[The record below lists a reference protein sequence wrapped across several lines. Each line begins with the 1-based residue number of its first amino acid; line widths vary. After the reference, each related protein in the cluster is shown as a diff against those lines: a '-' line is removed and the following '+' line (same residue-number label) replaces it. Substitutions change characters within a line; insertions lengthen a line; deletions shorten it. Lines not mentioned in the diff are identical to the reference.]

1 MTASLGLLR
10 EMGVERV
17 AAHQR
22 SLRKVL
28 ETATAGGGVTLAS
41 PTDARHD
48 SGIWCVRTPDVGSA
62 FARLRAAGVVASLR
76 EGSIRLSPHGYNTAD
91 EVARVADILEG
102 R

>member
-1 MTASLGLLR
+1 
-10 EMGVERV
+10 
-17 AAHQR
+17 
-22 SLRKVL
+22 VL
-28 ETATAGGGVTLAS
+28 EEAMAGGEITLAS

-62 FARLRAAGVVASLR
+62 YARLRAVGVVASLR

-91 EVARVADILEG
+91 EVARVVDVLEG